1 MSHGRMALVPERGQE
16 FGREVRRVEAG
27 EGEAFVGFSPSL
39 WSRALARTTAA
50 ALGAILA
57 LVGTV
62 SAPAQ
67 ERPFE
72 PVFEVSSALR
82 SADEPTQVQLYFEL
96 PEGHAFPSRAVLEIP
111 AEYQIPRGSDV
122 SNNDIVGDGQI
133 TVKIGSLGIQTV
145 RICLSNQA
153 PARAG
158 DWATLNVAVQLGDT
172 QGGGCTGILN
182 LTLGLKRQSE
192 DGPYQAILELP
203 SGAADAGGGAG
214 GFGLDTPLKLT
225 VNLYGVSRANP
236 QSIPPGPGGAEILKN
251 PSTPGIY
258 EWKLTLEDPAGRVKN
273 LSQPQ
278 RIDAPPPKP
287 SETGKRVT
295 RVATIVGIVVAVLVL
310 LGLLVALARRKARQV
325 YQEVLAEQAELE
337 SYDYYAESEFDEV
350 GVGAGDQSQPPDR
363 RT

>member
-1 MSHGRMALVPERGQE
+1 M
-16 FGREVRRVEAG
+16 
-27 EGEAFVGFSPSL
+27 GFSPS
-39 WSRALARTTAA
+39 SSKRALLRAAAA
-50 ALGAILA
+50 ALGVILA

-82 SADEPTQVQLYFEL
+82 AADEPTQVQLYFEL

-145 RICLSNQA
+145 KICLSNQS

-158 DWATLNVAVQLGDT
+158 DWETLHVAVQLGDK
-172 QGGGCTGILN
+172 QGGGCSGILN
-182 LTLGLKRQSE
+182 LTLGLKRASE
-192 DGPYQAILELP
+192 DGSYQAILELP
-203 SGAADAGGGAG
+203 SGSGDAGGGPG

-251 PSTPGIY
+251 PATPGIY
-258 EWKLTLEDPAGRVKN
+258 EWKLTLQDPAGRVKN

-278 RIDAPPPKP
+278 RIDAPPPRP
-287 SETGKRVT
+287 SETGKAVT
-295 RVATIVGIVVAVLVL
+295 RWATIVGIVVAILAL
-310 LGLLVALARRKARQV
+310 LGFLVALARRRARKA
-325 YQEVLAEQAELE
+325 YEEILAEQAELE
-337 SYDYYAESEFDEV
+337 GYDFYADPEVDQV
-350 GVGAGDQSQPPDR
+350 GVGTGGGDRSTPHEHY
-363 RT
+363 T